1 MLVSKIMSHLTASK
15 CLLISES
22 KLNNRMSSKKI
33 QDLPPPVKKRT
44 TNAVHQGI
52 PAPVPS
58 TAPMSYGQAVPTRP
72 DLPGPSLKTRK
83 GQARACKQ
91 VHVVPWYWYMPT
103 RPDLPGPSMKTRKGP
118 ARACKQVYDR
128 TTITSRNK

>member
-1 MLVSKIMSHLTASK
+1 
-15 CLLISES
+15 
-22 KLNNRMSSKKI
+22 MSSKKI
-33 QDLPPPVKKRT
+33 QDLPPPVKKWT
-44 TNAVHQGI
+44 TNAVHQGK